1 MENEL
6 DHLGKLLMT
15 RLRDVAFECVE
26 GLCENRFDSPGHR
39 EFQKLLAS
47 MSPDQREIVR
57 DTVQYCVD
65 GALNDFLF
73 YLDKETAQKKA
84 IAAIGG
90 RWHQRD
96 RANCK
101 SSKRTLWCNRL
112 EEKIQPFQGNNGK
125 IAEAF
130 RTKMTDRRKIQ

>member
-26 GLCENRFDSPGHR
+26 GLCEDRFDSPGHR
-39 EFQKLLAS
+39 AFQKLLSS
-47 MSPDQREIVR
+47 MSPEQREIVR

-73 YLDKETAQKKA
+73 HLDKELRRKKPA
-84 IAAIGG
+84 
-90 RWHQRD
+90 
-96 RANCK
+96 
-101 SSKRTLWCNRL
+101 LRL
-112 EEKIQPFQGNNGK
+112 EAGGICVTEQTANLQKELYGATGWKARFSQFKEITAK
-125 IAEAF
+125 
-130 RTKMTDRRKIQ
+130 